1 MTTTTGSRIGPRQIG
16 IIVPAIATAAIQ
28 FSRAAA
34 DPEIRTL
41 FILNGVGY
49 LALTAMYFASM
60 PPLARYRGII
70 GWIFIVYTAITIIFY
85 VIWGGMSGDW
95 VMPLG
100 PLDKV
105 IELVLIALLLMDRS
119 A

>member
-1 MTTTTGSRIGPRQIG
+1 MTTTTTSRIGPRQIA
-16 IIVPAIATAAIQ
+16 IIVLAIATAAIH

-34 DPEIRTL
+34 DPEIRML

-49 LALTAMYFASM
+49 LALTTLYFASM

-70 GWIFIVYTAITIIFY
+70 RCIFIVYTAVTVIFY
-85 VIWGGMSGDW
+85 FIWGGMSGDW

-105 IELVLIALLLMDRS
+105 
-119 A
+119 